1 MDTHSKLRH
10 LAQLHGL
17 QLGYTDIHGTHQ
29 AAGHEPLQK
38 ALAALGVDVET
49 ESAIDRALDETHR
62 HRHLRRLP
70 PVVVAWDG
78 QGSIAVRLP
87 ESVSG
92 AYRLHARSDDHEASA
107 EGSLADA
114 HIDDAADVDGQRYVT
129 RTLALPTPLPP
140 DYYQL
145 RLETGDG
152 ATEPSLLVSAPR
164 RVYTTDGRRGWGLFI
179 PLYALRSK
187 RDHGVGDF
195 TDLGNLI
202 DWVGDAGGNLVGTLP
217 LLATFLD
224 ESFEPSPYAPVSRLA
239 WNEMYLDVESLPE
252 YSGAAKKAFTDAE
265 ATKVRAAL
273 REARFADHAG
283 AMALKRRALEPMAEA
298 CWKTPA
304 RRKALDAFLSG
315 RPELDAY
322 ARFRAT
328 ASTQGKS
335 WHDWPQALRDGNLPE
350 GSYDPTHYRYHA
362 YVQWAAHTQLT
373 ALSGRARERGS
384 GLYLDLP
391 VGVHGDGFDTWA
403 HRGAFVPGLS
413 TGAPPDALFAGGQN
427 WAFPPPHPE
436 RQRESHYRYLIAV
449 LQNHLRY
456 AGVLRIDHVMGLHRL
471 FVIPS
476 HAPAS
481 DGMYLRYPADEL
493 YALLSL
499 ESHRS
504 GTVLIGENLGT
515 VPDEVQNGMQ
525 AHGISGMH
533 VVQYQARPDRATALP
548 PARGGDMASL
558 NTHDMPPFAAYW
570 TGADLHTQQDLGFID
585 EGQREHMAGQRDW
598 QCRCLSSYLGVRTG
612 LPRNSGPGP
621 AMEALLQHL
630 GRSDAHDVLVN
641 LEDLWGETHAQ
652 NVPGTWREHANWQ
665 NRARFEFETWTEDA
679 EITGPLRALERSRN
693 EAAHRGE
700 VRHDV
705 TRLTEDD
712 LYLWN
717 EGTHAHVDQKLGAHP
732 MEHEGMRGTYF
743 AVWAPSATY
752 VSVIGDFNV
761 WDRQQAPL
769 AARGSSG
776 IWEGFIVG
784 VGPGDLYKL
793 HIASPDGNSDRADPF
808 AFAAEEPPRTASVI
822 THRRYDWRDADWMET
837 REARTGLDRPMSIY
851 EVHLG
856 SWRRVPEDGDRW
868 LNYRELGEQLAE
880 YAGYMG
886 FTHVQLL
893 PVMEHPFYGSWG
905 YQTTG
910 YFAPSARY
918 GTPRDFKA
926 MVDTLHQAGI
936 GVLLDWVPSHFPT
949 DAHALAHFDGT
960 HLFEHADPKQG
971 FHPDW
976 KSAIFNYD
984 RHEVRSFLQS
994 SARYWCDT
1002 FHADG
1007 LRVDA
1012 VASMLYLD
1020 YSRNEGE
1027 WVPNRFGGRENL
1039 GAIDALRSINEA
1051 VYRECP
1057 GVQTIAEEST
1067 SWPMVSRPTHVGG
1080 LGFGFKWDMGWM
1092 HDTLTYFGR
1101 DPIYRR
1107 HHQHELTF
1115 RMLYAFGEN
1124 FVLPLSHDEVVH
1136 GKGSILGRMPGDH
1149 WQRFANLRSLY
1160 GYMYGQP
1167 GKKLLFMGC
1176 EFGQEREWN
1185 HDQSLDWHLTHQ
1197 PMHAGVQRWVADLNA
1212 LHRDVPALHEQ
1223 DCVPEGFAW
1232 VDFADAAASVYS
1244 FLRFAKDGTPVLVV
1258 CNFTP
1263 VPRYGYG
1270 VGVPRGGWWKEL
1282 ANSDAAE
1289 YGGSG
1294 EGNGGRAY
1302 ARDEGAHGHPF
1313 RLDLTLPPLSVLFLT
1328 PEGTA

>member
-1 MDTHSKLRH
+1 MDTDSKLRH

-17 QLGYTDIHGTHQ
+17 QLGYVDIQGAHQ
-29 AAGHEPLQK
+29 AARPEPLRR
-38 ALAALGVDVET
+38 ALAALGVEVEDDA
-49 ESAIDRALDETHR
+49 AIDRALAHAHR
-62 HRHLRRLP
+62 RRHAERMP

-78 QGSIAVRLP
+78 EGSVTVKLP
-87 ESVSG
+87 ASIG
-92 AYRLHARSDDHEASA
+92 GRYRLHVESPSHAVVA
-107 EGSLADA
+107 EGTLSDTSIEGGAD
-114 HIDDAADVDGQRYVT
+114 IDGERYVT
-129 RTLALPTPLPP
+129 RTLPLPSP
-140 DYYQL
+140 LPADQYQL
-145 RLETGDG
+145 QLEAADG
-152 ATEPSLLVSAPR
+152 VGEPSLLISAPR
-164 RVYTTDGRRGWGLFI
+164 RVFTSDGRRGWGLFI
-179 PLYALRSK
+179 PLYALRSE

-202 DWVGDAGGNLVGTLP
+202 DWVAQTGGNMVGTLP

-224 ESFEPSPYAPVSRLA
+224 EPFEPSPYSPVSRLA
-239 WNEMYLDVESLPE
+239 WNELYLDVESLPE
-252 YSGAAKKAFTDAE
+252 YAGAAKTAFTDA
-265 ATKVRAAL
+265 AAQKVRAAL
-273 REARFADHAG
+273 RSATHADHAG
-283 AMALKRRALEPMAEA
+283 AMALKRRALAPMAEA

-304 RRKALDAFLSG
+304 RRTALEAFLKS
-315 RPELDAY
+315 RPELDDY

-328 ASTQGKS
+328 ITAQGKS
-335 WHDWPQALRDGNLPE
+335 WHDWPAALRDGTISE
-350 GSYDPTHYRYHA
+350 GAYDPTSYRYHA
-362 YVQWAAHTQLT
+362 YVQWAAHAQLE
-373 ALSGRARERGS
+373 ALSRHARQQGS

-391 VGVHGDGFDTWA
+391 VGVHGDGYDTWA
-403 HRGAFVPGLS
+403 HRESFVPGLS

-436 RQRESHYRYLIAV
+436 RQRTDHYRYLSAV

-533 VVQYQARPDRATALP
+533 VVQYQARPEPGAALP
-548 PARGGDMASL
+548 AARGGDIASL

-570 TGADLHTQQDLGFID
+570 TGADLRTQQDLGFID
-585 EGQREHMAGQRDW
+585 EGQREAMEGQRAW
-598 QCRCLSSYLGVRTG
+598 QCRCLGSFLGRRTG
-612 LPRNSGPGP
+612 LPRDSAAPE
-621 AMEALLQHL
+621 AMDALLQHL

-665 NRARFEFETWTEDA
+665 NRAKYTFEAWTNDP
-679 EITGPLRALERSRN
+679 EITAPLQALERARN

-700 VRHDV
+700 IRYDL
-705 TRLTEDD
+705 TRLTDDD
-712 LYLWN
+712 LHLFN
-717 EGTHAHVDQKLGAHP
+717 EGTHGHLDQKLGAHP
-732 MEHEGMRGTYF
+732 TEHEGMRGTYF
-743 AVWAPSATY
+743 AVWAPSAQF
-752 VSVIGDFNV
+752 VSVVGDFNV

-769 AARGSSG
+769 RARGSSG

-793 HIASPDGNSDRADPF
+793 HIGSAHESSERADPF

-822 THRRYDWRDADWMET
+822 THGRYAWHDAAWMED
-837 REARTGLDRPMSIY
+837 RESRAGLDRPMSIY

-856 SWRRVPEDGDRW
+856 SWRRVPEDGGRW
-868 LNYRELGEQLAE
+868 LNYRELGEQLAA
-880 YAGYMG
+880 YVTQMG
-886 FTHVQLL
+886 FTHVELL

-910 YFAPSARY
+910 YFAPTARY
-918 GTPRDFKA
+918 GTPADFKA

-960 HLFEHADPKQG
+960 HLYEHADPKQG

-984 RHEVRSFLQS
+984 RHEVRAFLQS

-1027 WVPNRFGGRENL
+1027 WIPNHYGGRENL
-1039 GAIDALRSINEA
+1039 GAIEALRQINEA

-1092 HDTLTYFGR
+1092 HDTLAYFGR

-1107 HHQHELTF
+1107 HHHHELTF

-1136 GKGSILGRMPGDH
+1136 GKGSILGRMPGDD
-1149 WQRFANLRSLY
+1149 WQRFANLRALY

-1185 HDQSLDWHLTHQ
+1185 HEQSLDWHLLGDSR
-1197 PMHAGVQRWVADLNA
+1197 HAGVQRWVADLNR
-1212 LHRDVPALHEQ
+1212 LHREIPALYEQ
-1223 DCVPEGFAW
+1223 DCDPAGFAW
-1232 VDFADAAASVYS
+1232 VDFADSASSIYS

-1263 VPRYGYG
+1263 VPRSGYG
-1270 VGVPRGGWWKEL
+1270 VGAPWGGWWREL
-1282 ANSDAAE
+1282 ANSDAHA

-1294 EGNGGRAY
+1294 MGNGGRAY
-1302 ARDEGAHGHPF
+1302 ARDEGAHGQPY

-1328 PEGTA
+1328 PEGVA

>member
-10 LAQLHGL
+10 LAEMHGL

-29 AAGHEPLQK
+29 AAQPEPLQR
-38 ALAALGVDVET
+38 ALEALGVEAGND
-49 ESAIDRALDETHR
+49 AALDRGLALAHR
-62 HRHLRRLP
+62 ERHARRLP

-78 QGSIAVRLP
+78 ETSVEVRLP
-87 ESVSG
+87 ANTTG
-92 AYRLHARSDDHEASA
+92 AYTLSVAGPQFTA
-107 EGSLADA
+107 ESSGSLRDA
-114 HIDDAADVDGQRYVT
+114 PVTASVEVDGETYVA
-129 RTLALPTPLPP
+129 RRLRLEEPLPP
-140 DYYQL
+140 GYFQL
-145 RLETGDG
+145 RLSASDGDG
-152 ATEPSLLVSAPR
+152 EAALVISAPR
-164 RVYTTDGRRGWGLFI
+164 RVYTTDGRRGWGLFV
-179 PLYALRSK
+179 PLYALRSE

-195 TDLGNLI
+195 TDLRTLI
-202 DWVGDAGGNLVGTLP
+202 DWVGDAGGNMVGTLP

-224 ESFEPSPYAPVSRLA
+224 QPFEPSPYAPVSRLA
-239 WNEMYLDVESLPE
+239 WNELYLDVESLPE
-252 YSGAAKKAFTDAE
+252 YGGAAKKAFTDTQA
-265 ATKVRAAL
+265 KAARTTL
-273 REARFADHAG
+273 RETARADHAG
-283 AMALKRRALEPMAEA
+283 AMALKRRALAPMAEA
-298 CWKTPA
+298 CWAKPK
-304 RRKALDAFLSG
+304 RRAQLEAFLKA

-322 ARFRAT
+322 ARFRAAT
-328 ASTQGKS
+328 AAQGKS

-350 GSYDPTHYRYHA
+350 GSFDPATYRYHA
-362 YVQWAAHTQLT
+362 YVQWAAHTQLEG
-373 ALSGRARERGS
+373 LSQHARTRGS

-403 HRGAFVPGLS
+403 HRESFVPGLS

-427 WAFPPPHPE
+427 WAFPPPHPQ
-436 RQRESHYRYLIAV
+436 RQREDHYRYLIAV

-515 VPDEVQNGMQ
+515 VPDEVQHGMQ

-533 VVQYQARPDRATALP
+533 VVQYQAQPDPAAALP
-548 PARGGDMASL
+548 PAHAGDVASL

-570 TGADLHTQQDLGFID
+570 DGADLGTQQDLGFID
-585 EGQREHMAGQRDW
+585 QGQREAMAGARAWQRH
-598 QCRCLSSYLGVRTG
+598 CLSTYLGRRTA
-612 LPRNSGPGP
+612 LAPDADAPE
-621 AMEALLQHL
+621 AMAALLQHL

-665 NRARFEFETWTEDA
+665 NRAKHSFEAWSKDED
-679 EITGPLRALERSRN
+679 IVGPLRALERARN

-705 TRLTEDD
+705 TRLTDDD

-717 EGTHAHVDQKLGAHP
+717 EGTHAHMDDKLGAHP
-732 MEHEGMRGTYF
+732 MEHEGMRGTLF

-769 AARGSSG
+769 RPRGNSG
-776 IWEGFIVG
+776 IWEGFVVG

-793 HIASPDGNSDRADPF
+793 HIASEHGGSDRADPF
-808 AFAAEEPPRTASVI
+808 AFAAEEPPRTASVV
-822 THRRYDWRDADWMET
+822 THGRYTWNDGTWMET
-837 REARTGLDRPMSIY
+837 REAHAGLDRPMSIY

-856 SWRRVPEDGDRW
+856 SWRRVPEDGNRP
-868 LNYRELGEQLAE
+868 LNYRELGEQLA
-880 YAGYMG
+880 GYVKHMG
-886 FTHVQLL
+886 FTHVELL

-918 GTPRDFKA
+918 GSPSDFKA

-949 DAHALAHFDGT
+949 DAHALANFDGT
-960 HLFEHADPKQG
+960 HLYEHADPKQG

-984 RHEVRSFLQS
+984 RHEIRSFLQS

-1020 YSRNEGE
+1020 YSRDEGE
-1027 WVPNRFGGRENL
+1027 WVPNRYGGRENL
-1039 GAIDALRSINEA
+1039 GAIEALRQINEA

-1057 GVQTIAEEST
+1057 GVQTVAEEST

-1092 HDTLTYFGR
+1092 HDTLAYFGR
-1101 DPIYRR
+1101 DPVYRR

-1149 WQRFANLRSLY
+1149 WQRFANLRALY

-1185 HDQSLDWHLTHQ
+1185 HESSLDWHLLGDGH
-1197 PMHAGVQRWVADLNA
+1197 HAGVQRWVADLNR
-1212 LHRDVPALHEQ
+1212 LHRDIPALHEQ
-1223 DCVPEGFAW
+1223 DCDPAGFAW
-1232 VDFADAAASVYS
+1232 VDFADAEASVYA

-1263 VPRYGYG
+1263 VPRHGYG
-1270 VGVPRGGWWKEL
+1270 VGAPRGGWWREL
-1282 ANSDAAE
+1282 ANSDAHE

-1294 EGNGGRAY
+1294 SGNGGRAY
-1302 ARDEGAHGHPF
+1302 ARDEGAHGQPY

>member
-1 MDTHSKLRH
+1 MDSFSKLRR
-10 LAQLHGL
+10 LAESHGL
-17 QLGYTDIHGTHQ
+17 QLGYTDI
-29 AAGHEPLQK
+29 AGQYQEARPEPLTR
-38 ALAALGVDVET
+38 ALEALGVDVST
-49 ESAIDRALDETHR
+49 DAALDDALHTV
-62 HRHLRRLP
+62 RRAQQTQRVP

-78 QGSIAVRLP
+78 LGHVASTLPAAVQGRFRVTASSPEHTVHVEGDLSEVRTLGVQ
-87 ESVSG
+87 SVG
-92 AYRLHARSDDHEASA
+92 GTD
-107 EGSLADA
+107 
-114 HIDDAADVDGQRYVT
+114 YVT
-129 RTLALPTPLPP
+129 RALPLPEPLPAA
-140 DYYQL
+140 YYQL
-145 RLETGDG
+145 RVEAPDG
-152 ATEPSLLVSAPR
+152 PGTSSLLISAPR
-164 RVYTTDGRRGWGLFI
+164 RVYTRDGSRGWGVFL
-179 PLYALRSK
+179 PLYALRTE

-195 TDLGNLI
+195 TDLRTLI
-202 DWVGDAGGNLVGTLP
+202 DWVSEAGGNMVGTLP

-224 ESFEPSPYAPVSRLA
+224 EPFEPSPYAPVSRLA
-239 WNEMYLDVESLPE
+239 WNELYLDVEALPE
-252 YSGAAKKAFTDAE
+252 YTTAGSTPFHDPSA
-265 ATKVRAAL
+265 AAL
-273 REARFADHAG
+273 RTHLRDASLVDHAE
-283 AMALKRRALEPMAEA
+283 AMALKRRALAPMAEA
-298 CWKTPA
+298 CWNGP
-304 RRKALDAFLSG
+304 RRAALEAFLAT

-322 ARFRAT
+322 ARFRGCVA
-328 ASTQGKS
+328 ARGES
-335 WHDWPQALRDGNLPE
+335 WHNWPAALRDGNLPE
-350 GSYDPTHYRYHA
+350 GSYDPAVYRYHA
-362 YVQWAAHTQLT
+362 YVQWAAHQQL
-373 ALSGRARERGS
+373 ASLSAHARTRGS

-403 HRGAFVPGLS
+403 HRDAFVPGLS

-427 WAFPPPHPE
+427 WAFPPPHPQ
-436 RQRESHYRYLIAV
+436 RQREDHYRYLIAV

-504 GTVLIGENLGT
+504 GTALIGENLGT
-515 VPDEVQNGMQ
+515 VPDEVQHGMD

-533 VVQYQARPDRATALP
+533 VVQYQAQPNPAAALP
-548 PARGGDMASL
+548 AAQPGDIASL

-570 TGADLHTQQDLGFID
+570 TGADLATQQDLGFID
-585 EGQREHMAGQRDW
+585 EGQREAMAGARAWQR
-598 QCRCLSSYLGVRTG
+598 RCLTSWLDRRTH
-612 LPRNSGPGP
+612 LRRHAEPSE
-621 AMEALLQHL
+621 AVAALLQHL
-630 GRSDAHDVLVN
+630 GRSEAQDVLVN
-641 LEDLWGETHAQ
+641 LEDLWGETQAQ
-652 NVPGTWREHANWQ
+652 NVPGTWREHANWK
-665 NRARFEFETWTEDA
+665 NRARFPLEAWTRDPA
-679 EITGPLRALERSRN
+679 VTDPLHALHRARA
-693 EAAHRGE
+693 EAARRGE
-700 VRHDV
+700 VRYDLS
-705 TRLTEDD
+705 RLTDD
-712 LYLWN
+712 DVYLWN
-717 EGTHAHVDQKLGAHP
+717 EGTHAHIDDKLGAHP
-732 MEHEGMRGTYF
+732 MEHDGVGGTYF
-743 AVWAPSATY
+743 AVWAPSADA

-761 WDRQQAPL
+761 WDRQRTPL
-769 AARGSSG
+769 RPRGQSG
-776 IWEGFIVG
+776 IWEGFVVG

-793 HIASPDGNSDRADPF
+793 HVSAPGGSSDRADPF
-808 AFAAEEPPRTASVI
+808 AFAAEEPPRTASVV
-822 THRRYDWRDADWMET
+822 TRTRYDWQDEAWMRDRAE
-837 REARTGLDRPMSIY
+837 RNGRDRPMSIY

-868 LNYRELGEQLAE
+868 LTYRELGEQLAAYVTE
-880 YAGYMG
+880 MG
-886 FTHVQLL
+886 FTHVELL

-926 MVDTLHQAGI
+926 MVDTLHRAGI

-949 DAHALAHFDGT
+949 DAHALASFDGT

-984 RHEVRSFLQS
+984 RHEVRAFLQS
-994 SARYWCDT
+994 SARYWCDA

-1020 YSRNEGE
+1020 YSREDGQ
-1027 WVPNRFGGRENL
+1027 WVPNRHGGRENL
-1039 GAIDALRSINEA
+1039 GAIDALRQINEA

-1057 GVQTIAEEST
+1057 GTQTVAEEST
-1067 SWPMVSRPTHVGG
+1067 SWPMVSRPTDAGG

-1092 HDTLTYFGR
+1092 HDSLAYFAR
-1101 DPIYRR
+1101 DPIHRR

-1136 GKGSILGRMPGDH
+1136 GKGSILGRMPGDD
-1149 WQRFANLRSLY
+1149 WQRFANLRALY

-1185 HDQSLDWHLTHQ
+1185 HEQSLDWHLLHD
-1197 PMHAGVQRWVADLNA
+1197 PKHEGVRRWVADLNR

-1223 DCVPEGFAW
+1223 DCDAAGFAW
-1232 VDFADAAASVYS
+1232 VDFADAEASVYT
-1244 FLRFAKDGTPVLVV
+1244 FLRYAKDGTPVLVV

-1263 VPRYGYG
+1263 VPRHGYG
-1270 VGVPRGGWWKEL
+1270 VGVPRGGWWREL
-1282 ANSDAAE
+1282 ANSDAEA

-1294 EGNGGRAY
+1294 LGNGGGCQ
-1302 ARDEGAHGHPF
+1302 ARDEGAHGHPH
-1313 RLDLTLPPLSVLFLT
+1313 RLELCLPPLSVLFLT
-1328 PEGTA
+1328 PEGIA